1 MKEKAVTIKDDEYIL
16 PTDYTLFYVVGSL
29 LVIFYLV
36 IMYILSSSEN
46 DRKKRL
52 INNPYK
58 K

>member
-1 MKEKAVTIKDDEYIL
+1 MSEKKAIEDDEYVL
-16 PTDYTLFYVVGSL
+16 PTDYTLFYAVGAL

-36 IMYILSSSEN
+36 IMYILFSSEN